1 MVEKFCDIIPHA
13 TGWIFIVDG
22 IQSAPYPTYDLAVRA
37 ANAHADRE
45 LKRTVFRQQKLN
57 GEMAR
62 IPGATGSTAI
72 KGFRGNTLA

>member
-1 MVEKFCDIIPHA
+1 MVEKFCDIIPHS
-13 TGWIFIVDG
+13 TGWIYIIDG

-57 GEMAR
+57 GEMSR
-62 IPGATGSTAI
+62 IGVSAGLVSIDGAPGNRPA
-72 KGFRGNTLA
+72 

>member
-13 TGWIFIVDG
+13 TGWIFIIDG
-22 IQSAPYPTYDLAVRA
+22 VQSAPYPSYDLAVRA
-37 ANAHADRE
+37 ANAHADRA

-62 IPGATGSTAI
+62 IPGAATVAEI
-72 KGFRGNTLA
+72 KGFRGTTSA